1 MLSSVYRDATERAF
15 DRRLNLYLRTLI
27 AEVATPDEPPD
38 RQFQSLGEPL
48 FELPLSGWYWQ
59 ITRTD
64 TDKPEVRASRSLWDK
79 KLPKLDERGAE
90 LSAAGIRIAYVD
102 GPEGQ
107 SLRMVERPVDL
118 GADGKFLVG
127 VAGDAS
133 EIFDE
138 TRSFDYY
145 LGGTFTA
152 LGIVLLL
159 TTIFQVRFGLAPL
172 KRISDSIADI
182 RSGRAER
189 LEGEFPVEIAPL
201 ARETNA
207 LIDANR
213 EIVERARTHVGNL
226 AHAIKTPL
234 SVIVNEAS
242 AHGSDPFAR
251 KMLEQTDVMRDQ
263 VAHHLE
269 RARIAARVSIIGTV
283 TEVAP
288 AIEALQRTMEK
299 IHRDRGIV
307 IEVQADPKAKFRGER
322 QDLEEMAG
330 NLVDNACKWASSRV
344 FIEVLVGPA
353 EPGLG
358 PTLRLIVDDDGRGL
372 SAAER
377 AQVSRRGQRLD
388 ESKPGSGLGTFDRG
402 RSCRALRRQP
412 VARQRTNRRFAG
424 RIDATRDL
432 AGLNHVREVAIAKRL
447 LNARAVRVSGG
458 GVSPSAQVRKHHRAH
473 GPDIDRAAEG
483 LSRAASAASAGAADA
498 GVRTRDRARPG
509 CRRRQPRAGTIA
521 QGGAQPEGDAPP
533 PARSEDDVPLA
544 SRSGDIARFL
554 FRPIE
559 PFLVDGNAPIRPGQ
573 IRRTSLMPIWQWLV
587 RDGAPDQV
595 REFEQALGR
604 DAQGRDGL
612 PPEAPLRKL
621 QAAVADAIFQ
631 VTSPSGGDN
640 QRTLSRIGAPNVIE
654 DLLPIGSVLQA
665 RDALDG
671 VAAGCRCRCAI
682 SRIPRLNRPSRR

>member
-1 MLSSVYRDATERAF
+1 MRGSSLATRLFLSATAWVVVILVITGVVLSSVYRDATERAF

-38 RQFQSLGEPL
+38 HQFQSLGEPL

-64 TDKPEVRASRSLWDK
+64 TEKAETRASRSLWDK
-79 KLPKLDERGAE
+79 KLPKLDERGAD
-90 LSAAGIRIAYVD
+90 LTAAGVRLGYVD

-107 SLRMVERPVDL
+107 TLRMVERPVDL
-118 GADGKFLVG
+118 GADGKFLVS

-145 LGGTFTA
+145 LGGTFAA

-242 AHGSDPFAR
+242 AHAADPFAT
-251 KMLEQTDVMRDQ
+251 KVLEQTDVMRDQ

-269 RARIAARVSIIGTV
+269 RARIAARLTIIGTV

-288 AIEALQRTMEK
+288 AIEALRRTMEK

-307 IEVQADPKAKFRGER
+307 IEVEADAQAKFRGER

-330 NLVDNACKWASSRV
+330 NLVDNACKWAASRV
-344 FIEVLVGPA
+344 FIEVRVERA
-353 EPGLG
+353 VEPGAG
-358 PTLRLIVDDDGRGL
+358 PILRHYRRRRRARTFGGRARAGFAPRPAAGQVQAGLRASACRSWSTWRPSMAAAFRSATRRSADCGPNWCCRGL
-372 SAAER
+372 SSSGHIGTPKR
-377 AQVSRRGQRLD
+377 RSRC
-388 ESKPGSGLGTFDRG
+388 S
-402 RSCRALRRQP
+402 
-412 VARQRTNRRFAG
+412 
-424 RIDATRDL
+424 
-432 AGLNHVREVAIAKRL
+432 
-447 LNARAVRVSGG
+447 
-458 GVSPSAQVRKHHRAH
+458 
-473 GPDIDRAAEG
+473 
-483 LSRAASAASAGAADA
+483 
-498 GVRTRDRARPG
+498 
-509 CRRRQPRAGTIA
+509 
-521 QGGAQPEGDAPP
+521 
-533 PARSEDDVPLA
+533 
-544 SRSGDIARFL
+544 
-554 FRPIE
+554 
-559 PFLVDGNAPIRPGQ
+559 
-573 IRRTSLMPIWQWLV
+573 
-587 RDGAPDQV
+587 
-595 REFEQALGR
+595 
-604 DAQGRDGL
+604 
-612 PPEAPLRKL
+612 
-621 QAAVADAIFQ
+621 
-631 VTSPSGGDN
+631 
-640 QRTLSRIGAPNVIE
+640 
-654 DLLPIGSVLQA
+654 
-665 RDALDG
+665 
-671 VAAGCRCRCAI
+671 
-682 SRIPRLNRPSRR
+682 